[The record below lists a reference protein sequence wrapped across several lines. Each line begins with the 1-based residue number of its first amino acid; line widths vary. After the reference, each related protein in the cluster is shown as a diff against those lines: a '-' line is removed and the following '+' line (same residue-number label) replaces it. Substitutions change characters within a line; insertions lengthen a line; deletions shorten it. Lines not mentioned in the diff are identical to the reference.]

1 MSVRSDEVVEHV
13 QIKGTN
19 ISTSFA
25 FPSRLS
31 VTVLEAFGLPNRH
44 GIIACENHNLYVRFD
59 YTNDNVVYV
68 WASPHKEEGWCTIC

>member
-1 MSVRSDEVVEHV
+1 MSVRSDEVVEYV

-31 VTVLEAFGLPNRH
+31 VTVLRTFGLPNRH
-44 GIIACENHNLYVRFD
+44 GIIMCENHNLYVRFD
-59 YTNDNVVYV
+59 STNDNVVYV
-68 WASPHKEEGWCTIC
+68 WASPHKEESWCTIF